1 MPLMTW
7 QLWLAKDLVA
17 DYHLPWQKQQ
27 TLLTPER
34 VAQSLF
40 SLLIEIGSPAQPP
53 KTRGKSPGWEKGK
66 TRSKRKTY
74 PTVKKRHSTPKK
86 SATKAS

>member
-1 MPLMTW
+1 MTW

-17 DYHLPWQKQQ
+17 DYHLPWQKPQ

-40 SLLIEIGSPAQPP
+40 SLLIEMGSPAQPP
-53 KTRGKSPGWEKGK
+53 KTRGKSPGWEKAERG
-66 TRSKRKTY
+66 TSELEGR
-74 PTVKKRHSTPKK
+74 
-86 SATKAS
+86 

>member
-1 MPLMTW
+1 R
-7 QLWLAKDLVA
+7 
-17 DYHLPWQKQQ
+17 LPWQKPQ

-53 KTRGKSPGWEKGK
+53 KTRGKSPGWEKGT

-74 PTVKKRHSTPKK
+74 PTVKKR
-86 SATKAS
+86 

>member
-17 DYHLPWQKQQ
+17 DYHLPWQKPQ

-34 VAQSLF
+34 VAQFLF

-53 KTRGKSPGWEKGK
+53 KTKSLPAGKKG
-66 TRSKRKTY
+66 RLA
-74 PTVKKRHSTPKK
+74 VKERPILL
-86 SATKAS
+86 